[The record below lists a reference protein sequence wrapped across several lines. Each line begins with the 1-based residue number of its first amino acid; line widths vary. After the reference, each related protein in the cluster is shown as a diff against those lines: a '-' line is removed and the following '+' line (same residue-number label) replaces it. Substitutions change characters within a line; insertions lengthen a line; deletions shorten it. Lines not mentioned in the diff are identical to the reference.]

1 MRFPRSCLLLS
12 VIGALLVFGCG
23 KTSANRPKTVKVNGV
38 VLYNGQLVEGALVML
53 VSTDPNGRGAVGKTD
68 ASGKFTLTT
77 FDPGDGAIPGTY
89 NVAISKTIL
98 EGEPPPENPQN
109 TGGVEPDKRVSKD
122 LLPPKYKV
130 AATSG
135 LKAEIKEPGPVELK
149 FELTD

>member
-1 MRFPRSCLLLS
+1 MRIALTVLTAALCLLIAS
-12 VIGALLVFGCG
+12 GGCG
-23 KTSANRPKTVKVNGV
+23 RAANRPKTVKVTGV
-38 VLYNGQLVEGALVML
+38 VLYNGQPVEGALVML
-53 VSTDPNGRGAVGKTD
+53 VATDPNGRGAVGKTD
-68 ASGKFTLTT
+68 AQGKFTLTT
-77 FDPGDGAIPGTY
+77 FDPNDGAIPGIY

-109 TGGVEPDKRVSKD
+109 TGGMEPDKRVSKD
-122 LLPPKYKV
+122 LLPTRYKV

>member
-1 MRFPRSCLLLS
+1 MRCINPFLT
-12 VIGALLVFGCG
+12 ALLMATLLITGCG
-23 KTSANRPKTVKVNGV
+23 KTAANRPKTVKVNGV
-38 VLYNGQLVEGALVML
+38 VLYNGQPVEGALVML